1 MEDLQKAAHATI
13 WGTGKYERIAETL
26 APMHKE
32 LVRHMRPEPGEYWL
46 DLATGTGAVALLM
59 ARMGARVTGVDLS
72 PVLIARAGIAA
83 EHADLEIR
91 FDVGDAECLDYPNA
105 GFDGVVS
112 AVGTM
117 FAPDHRAVAHE
128 LARVCR
134 PGGKI
139 GLTAWRPDGG
149 VGDFFEV
156 SAQFR
161 DPQPK
166 YDASFEWG
174 RDSYVYDLL
183 GDTFELEV
191 FDYDAPFIAPSS
203 IAAWEILSTSYGP
216 TMALAASLDELRRDA
231 FRQAVI
237 EFYDRFWTGSEVRHQ
252 RRYALYVGKRR
263 EQ

>member
-1 MEDLQKAAHATI
+1 MEEVKKAQATM
-13 WGTGKYERIAETL
+13 WGTGEYERIAETL

-32 LVRHMRPEPGEYWL
+32 LVHHMHLQPGEHWL
-46 DLATGTGAVALLM
+46 DLATGTGAVALQM
-59 ARMGARVTGVDLS
+59 ARMGVRVTGVDLS

-83 EHADLEIR
+83 AQAGLAIQ
-91 FDVGDAECLDYPNA
+91 FDVGDAEQLDYPDA

-112 AVGTM
+112 AVGAIFT
-117 FAPDHRAVAHE
+117 PDHRAVAHE

-134 PGGKI
+134 PGGRI

-161 DPQPK
+161 EPRPQS
-166 YDASFEWG
+166 DAAFDWG
-174 RDSYVYDLL
+174 RDAYVDELL
-183 GDTFELEV
+183 GDAFELEV
-191 FDYDAPFIAPSS
+191 FDYDAPFIVPSS
-203 IAAWEILSTSYGP
+203 TAAWEILSTSYGP
-216 TMALAASLDELRRDA
+216 TMALAASLDEARREA

-263 EQ
+263 E